1 MATILL
7 KNLQRLNTQDLCM
20 AMQECAEADCENKV
34 SSAFSCSVCDEFKCI
49 DCMTESSMSICL
61 MCDAQEVE
69 YALPSFGEW
78 DGGSIRS
85 WFYAGFIS
93 TFLERCREGK
103 SFTIYMPFADTE
115 TGFRLTLP
123 TVPWSELDD
132 HIQEAR
138 ELLANSSLIGSCSL
152 NSQRHQRCLR
162 LCDRAFLPTT
172 LGGRA

>member
-1 MATILL
+1 
-7 KNLQRLNTQDLCM
+7 
-20 AMQECAEADCENKV
+20 
-34 SSAFSCSVCDEFKCI
+34 
-49 DCMTESSMSICL
+49 MTESSMSICL

-69 YALPSFGEW
+69 YALPSFGTW

-132 HIQEAR
+132 HIQVLVNHR
-138 ELLANSSLIGSCSL
+138 KLLANSSLTGSCSL
-152 NSQRHQRCLR
+152 NSQRHQR
-162 LCDRAFLPTT
+162 
-172 LGGRA
+172 